1 MTRKLIDVDVDV
13 EALEEAKRILGAA
26 TYKETVNA
34 GLREIIAA
42 AARRRQIERFLA
54 PEPGDIEDPA
64 VVASAW
70 R

>member
-1 MTRKLIDVDVDV
+1 MAKKLIDVDVD
-13 EALEEAKRILGAA
+13 ALEEAKRILGAA

-34 GLREIIAA
+34 GLREVIAA

-54 PEPGDIEDPA
+54 PEPHDVEDA
-64 VVASAW
+64 TVVASAW